1 MEREVNER
9 GERGGGRLTKEGKRE
24 LNEKRKRVETIV
36 KGRANER
43 EVRSEVNKR

>member
-24 LNEKRKRVETIV
+24 ERVNRKKET
-36 KGRANER
+36 
-43 EVRSEVNKR
+43 SEDNSEGEG